1 MPIYLGSTEV
11 LATVAD
17 PDKGIYLGDQRI
29 CSTFL
34 GSSQTLDN
42 CAYTPVVVTLNVN
55 TGQITGSG
63 YTVGGANTGSS
74 QSGQAGVDTYSF
86 TTTIQA
92 DSGWSFTSGPTISPN
107 PNTGTFPS
115 SNTTVTT
122 YISGTVE
129 QDAVPSSRINYSA
142 STSLAGASASIS
154 DPIAGYRDG
163 TPGQSDGNITVDF
176 TGSSDY
182 TYTDLQVSGGPSF
195 SYGSSATFNPGATFP
210 ADGTSA
216 TSSWSVTGL
225 ATPVQYTYTY
235 TISAGTVSNASTSYS
250 VSGGTPVPPE
260 TSRTG
265 SLGTNQSASVTLE
278 GATGTSISASI
289 SASAN
294 SGYVLYSS
302 PTSDNSSTTLTSNGS
317 ASISI
322 NALANLIFNDAEA
335 EGPFYTNSAAVSCRD
350 SGISCVGSVTV
361 YYQGGSQGVIGS
373 GGSTYYKSWSAASG
387 PGAELDS
394 GYYIDLD
401 SGTVPSPI
409 FYYS

>member
-1 MPIYLGSTEV
+1 MPDFYLGTD
-11 LATVAD
+11 TVD
-17 PDKGIYLGDQRI
+17 SIYLGDQNVCNSYI
-29 CSTFL
+29 GATQAF
-34 GSSQTLDN
+34 DN

-122 YISGTVE
+122 SISGTVE
-129 QDAVPSSRINYSA
+129 QDAVPSSTINYAATTGLS
-142 STSLAGASASIS
+142 GASASVS
-154 DPIAGYRDG
+154 PLSRTG
-163 TPGQSDGNITVDF
+163 TPGTTDSQNITVDF
-176 TGSSDY
+176 AGSSDY
-182 TYTDLQVSGGPSF
+182 TYTNLSVGGVSF
-195 SYGSSATFNPGATFP
+195 SYGSDATFSPGATFP
-210 ADGTSA
+210 ADGTST
-216 TSSWSVTGL
+216 TSSWSVTGT

-235 TISAGTVSNASTSYS
+235 TISVGTVSNASTSYS
-250 VSGGTPVPPE
+250 VSGGTLV
-260 TSRTG
+260 TGSRTG
-265 SLGTNQSASVTLE
+265 SLNTTNDSTTVTLQ

-317 ASISI
+317 DSISI
-322 NALANLIFNDAEA
+322 NAQANLIFNDAEA

-373 GGSTYYKSWSAASG
+373 GGSTYYKSWSAATG

-401 SGTVPSPI
+401 SGTSPSPI
-409 FYYS
+409 FYY